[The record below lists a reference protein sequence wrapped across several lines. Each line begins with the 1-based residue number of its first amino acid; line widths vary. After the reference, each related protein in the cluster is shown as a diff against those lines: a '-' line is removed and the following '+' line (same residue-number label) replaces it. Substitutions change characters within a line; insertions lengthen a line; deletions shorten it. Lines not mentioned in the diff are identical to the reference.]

1 MGYNEIGDR
10 GMVDKISNY
19 ILDNILY
26 KNEKIEGDKREVM
39 LFGITRIVE
48 DIPKYFIIFLIAL
61 SLDILMQLCVVLA
74 ITIVYKTFVGGAHAR
89 TNIVCLISS
98 IIFFISPVLLAKY
111 VNFSKNIM
119 IIASALVF
127 IFSVYVIIRHAPADT
142 EEVPI
147 LNKNKRKLFRVLA
160 FISLILVYM
169 SMLLIKNKITS
180 TIILITL
187 TYINF
192 FATNPMYKFY
202 KCKHSYESDEFKEYY
217 NEK

>member
-1 MGYNEIGDR
+1 
-10 GMVDKISNY
+10 MVDKISNY

-39 LFGITRIVE
+39 LFGVTRIVE
-48 DIPKYFIIFLIAL
+48 DIPKYLIIFLIAL

-142 EEVPI
+142 EAVPI
-147 LNKNKRKLFRVLA
+147 LRKKERKIKKILSYITMSV
-160 FISLILVYM
+160 SLIIA
-169 SMLLIKNKITS
+169 LLINNTIISNILIFGTLFQTLTISRFMYKITGNRYGYEE
-180 TIILITL
+180 
-187 TYINF
+187 YI
-192 FATNPMYKFY
+192 K
-202 KCKHSYESDEFKEYY
+202 
-217 NEK
+217 NENNN